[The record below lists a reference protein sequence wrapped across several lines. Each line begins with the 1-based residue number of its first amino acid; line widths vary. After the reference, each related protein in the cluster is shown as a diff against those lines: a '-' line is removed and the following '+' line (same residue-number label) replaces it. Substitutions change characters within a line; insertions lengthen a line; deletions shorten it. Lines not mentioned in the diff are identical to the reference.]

1 MGSDGKRS
9 CIKEDRDKNDSI
21 QDFKGEKKVSFQETT
36 VTGASDAVCT
46 DHSVGEKKKNNE
58 EGSQSRVL
66 TENDYKDVKPL
77 KSRSKSSLP
86 ISPCAH

>member
-1 MGSDGKRS
+1 VGSS

-21 QDFKGEKKVSFQETT
+21 QDFKGEKKVSFQETI
-36 VTGASDAVCT
+36 VIGASDAVCT

-77 KSRSKSSLP
+77 KSRSKSSFP

>member
-1 MGSDGKRS
+1 MTRFKTLKGKR
-9 CIKEDRDKNDSI
+9 RFL
-21 QDFKGEKKVSFQETT
+21 FKKQQSQVHQMRYVLIIRWGK
-36 VTGASDAVCT
+36 
-46 DHSVGEKKKNNE
+46 KKKNNE

>member
-1 MGSDGKRS
+1 MRYVLIIRWG
-9 CIKEDRDKNDSI
+9 
-21 QDFKGEKKVSFQETT
+21 
-36 VTGASDAVCT
+36 
-46 DHSVGEKKKNNE
+46 KKKNNE

-77 KSRSKSSLP
+77 KSRSKSSFP